1 LYEEDED
8 RRHDMKD
15 IAPPGLKNR
24 KNRARSLAPLRFAG
38 LFLSGRLLNGSV
50 LVLVPLLLVMRA
62 ERVGVEVE
70 TPMEENALEMAV
82 VGSALPLHVNPRVE
96 RWVKRFR
103 TDQRRVFLT
112 LLERQ
117 GVYDQLIRGRL
128 RERGMPEDLVY
139 LAMME
144 GGFSPWAVSSASAV
158 GLWQFMGPTAQEYGL
173 RVDEWV
179 DERRDPVKAT
189 DAALDYLLWLHDYFG
204 SWYLA
209 AAAYNAGPSR
219 VERVLN
225 RHAEGRRGEEDLYWE
240 VLDYLPRETREY
252 VPRMVAAALL
262 AKDAREEGFDVQARR
277 PFEFD
282 LVFVPGTTSLARI
295 ARALDVDIGVIR
307 ALNPQLLRGV
317 TPPREIYAVRV
328 PVGDSPQVVASMGQR
343 TIRRT
348 D

>member
-1 LYEEDED
+1 MEV
-8 RRHDMKD
+8 
-15 IAPPGLKNR
+15 IAPPGQKNR
-24 KNRARSLAPLRFAG
+24 KDRAGFLAPRRILG
-38 LFLSGRLLNGSV
+38 LCFSGRFLNGSA
-50 LVLVPLLLVMRA
+50 LVLVPLLLVLRA
-62 ERVGVEVE
+62 ETTGVAVGLPAPEDAPE
-70 TPMEENALEMAV
+70 TVA
-82 VGSALPLHVNPRVE
+82 VGSALPMHVNPRVE

-103 TDQRRVFLT
+103 TDQRKVFNT

-117 GVYDQLIRGRL
+117 GVYDELIRGKL
-128 RERGMPEDLVY
+128 RERGMPEELVY

-189 DAALDYLLWLHDYFG
+189 DAALDYLLWLHDYFK

-225 RHAEGRRGEEDLYWE
+225 RHADGRRGEEDLYWD
-240 VLDYLPRETREY
+240 VLDHLPRETREY

-262 AKDAREEGFDVQARR
+262 AEDAEEEGFAVKARQ

-282 LVFVPGTTSLARI
+282 LVFVPGTTSLSRI
-295 ARALDVDIGVIR
+295 ARTLDVDLGVIR

-317 TPPREIYAVRV
+317 TPPNEVWAVRV
-328 PVGDSPQVVASMGQR
+328 PVGDSPRVVASLGRR
-343 TIRRT
+343 TVRRT